1 MLAQI
6 ARGFD
11 EVVVYKEKI
20 YSQVSSLLERAS
32 IPILKD
38 VSLLI
43 ENIKECEIYPFPI
56 PDLFQG
62 SPIVNDFLKW
72 FL

>member
-1 MLAQI
+1 MLAQLG
-6 ARGFD
+6 RGFD
-11 EVVVYKEKI
+11 EVVVYKERI
-20 YSQVSSLLERAS
+20 FSQVSSLIERAS

-43 ENIKECEIYPFPI
+43 DQVKDCEMYPFPI

-62 SPIVNDFLKW
+62 SPIVPFQYELI
-72 FL
+72 